1 MTSKKILK
9 AASYSRRVKY
19 ICLQPSFSL
28 SFLGDY
34 KIFSMSDFSAEFITK
49 MLSDYDVLIRRT
61 IVEGKLDSFLEKE
74 KEIVSYM

>member
-1 MTSKKILK
+1 
-9 AASYSRRVKY
+9 
-19 ICLQPSFSL
+19 
-28 SFLGDY
+28 
-34 KIFSMSDFSAEFITK
+34 MSDFSAEFITR